1 MKPAFVLDASIAMAW
16 CFVDEATPATDQ
28 LLERMRVEAA
38 CVPGWWYL
46 EVTNVLVLAERRRRI
61 LADQVAAFV
70 DLIGNFELHV
80 DEVSASSAFTRLLPI
95 CRKHNLTCYDA
106 VYLELAWRRQLPLAT
121 RDDEL
126 RRAARSEGI
135 ELLCEP

>member
-16 CFVDEATPATDQ
+16 CFEDEATPATDQ

-46 EVTNVLVLAERRRRI
+46 EVTNVLALAERRGRI
-61 LADQVAAFV
+61 RTDQVAAFV
-70 DLIGNFELHV
+70 DLIGQFELHV
-80 DEVSASSAFTRLLPI
+80 DEVSASSAFARLLPI
-95 CRKHNLTCYDA
+95 FREHRLTSYDA
-106 VYLELAWRRQLPLAT
+106 VYLELAWRRRLPLAT
-121 RDDEL
+121 RDDDL
-126 RRAARSEGI
+126 RRAAQAEGV